1 MHRAVRLAKHL
12 ANGLLKF
19 RAGCRQWAI
28 GQNAVTTIDQFAV
41 KLLTTGLDVGGDR
54 REENRSAGL
63 GERFGLFRCSA
74 AAHGFEDFSDLRGEV
89 VNAGEIILLC
99 TRPKRLVELND
110 PACFL
115 VFLKKIESK
124 NSLK

>member
-1 MHRAVRLAKHL
+1 M
-12 ANGLLKF
+12 LKF

-41 KLLTTGLDVGGDR
+41 KFLTTGLDVGGDR
-54 REENRSAGL
+54 REEDRATGL
-63 GERFGLFRCSA
+63 GERLGLFRHGT

-99 TRPKRLVELND
+99 ARPKRLVKLND
-110 PACFL
+110 SACFL
-115 VFLKKIESK
+115 VFLEKIEAK